1 MTQSTKTTSFLCS
14 FSYLSCWKQMC
25 ERSSSVSHSPEKW
38 PEKRTT
44 PQIYLWPVPKL
55 RIWITNVKFN
65 GKIWFIDS
73 AIVKKLY
80 SSIRLFIYS
89 TTLPASANCF
99 TWPDFSLLIWKP
111 LCYPEKHHW
120 GSLAGCQCNS
130 VQQAC
135 VWEICARF
143 VVPGKTLGENS
154 DYWVTFHCWRRGTAE
169 GGQSGAELGTCFAS
183 CVGEKLVL
191 HCVGMCQWAV
201 SSEPSRAWKMLNGAG
216 GLFYYR
222 ALSQSAQRALSYV
235 AGKEQFQDGPHHPWR
250 RNRWEM
256 LELDAHASRGTKGG
270 IISIANLSELLLRIK
285 EKNKWRGKDESG
297 CI

>member
-169 GGQSGAELGTCFAS
+169 GGQSGVELGTRFAS
-183 CVGEKLVL
+183 CVGEKFVL
-191 HCVGMCQWAV
+191 CWYVPMSSVIRTLKSLENAEWSWRSFLLQSVV
-201 SSEPSRAWKMLNGAG
+201 SVCPESTVLCGWERTIPGWSSPPMK
-216 GLFYYR
+216 
-222 ALSQSAQRALSYV
+222 
-235 AGKEQFQDGPHHPWR
+235 KEQVGDVGVR
-250 RNRWEM
+250 C
-256 LELDAHASRGTKGG
+256 SCK
-270 IISIANLSELLLRIK
+270 
-285 EKNKWRGKDESG
+285 
-297 CI
+297 

>member
-99 TWPDFSLLIWKP
+99 TWPDFGLLIWKP

-135 VWEICARF
+135 VWEKICARYARF

-154 DYWVTFHCWRRGTAE
+154 DCWVTFHFWRRGAAE
-169 GGQSGAELGTCFAS
+169 GEQSGAELGTRFAS

-201 SSEPSRAWKMLNGAG
+201 SSEPLRAWKMLNWAG
-216 GLFYYR
+216 GLFTTER
-222 ALSQSAQRALSYV
+222 CLSLPREHCLMWLGKNTIPGWSSPPMK
-235 AGKEQFQDGPHHPWR
+235 KEQVGDVGV
-250 RNRWEM
+250 RW
-256 LELDAHASRGTKGG
+256 SCK
-270 IISIANLSELLLRIK
+270 
-285 EKNKWRGKDESG
+285 
-297 CI
+297 